1 MDLISHVDALDG
13 ALVDANLQSVR
24 LNPGLLAGNPH
35 AREVGCQH
43 DIAHDEGD
51 EPLDD
56 ISSCCDSL
64 DEPEPDSC
72 FNATLG
78 LQRQYAE
85 TWQDFSALVSQ
96 VPVGVAKPTFQF
108 VSDFISVSSRLSPGQ
123 PGRPQR
129 APVHAEDLQ
138 VQYDLLHQ
146 DLLRWKQSLLEAVS
160 VPTPFEHPSPCAHFP
175 ASSSFPAT
183 RTAAAWISH
192 GECQDPRGHLNLKQ
206 CAFLLAFALDLD
218 VSRLLFEAFFHVNR
232 SLSFHISISYAP
244 RFGFDITLFNCQLR
258 RLDMN

>member
-35 AREVGCQH
+35 AREVGCQP
-43 DIAHDEGD
+43 DLTHDESS

-56 ISSCCDSL
+56 VSSCCDSL

-72 FNATLG
+72 GDAAFG
-78 LQRQYAE
+78 FQRQYAQ
-85 TWQDFSALVSQ
+85 TWQDFSDLVLQ
-96 VPVGVAKPTFQF
+96 VPVAAAGPTFQF
-108 VSDFISVSSRLSPGQ
+108 VSDFISVSSRLSPGR
-123 PGRPQR
+123 PGGPQR

-138 VQYDLLHQ
+138 VQYALLHQ
-146 DLLRWKQSLLEAVS
+146 DVLRWKQSLLEAAS
-160 VPTPFEHPSPCAHFP
+160 VPTPFEHPSLSAYFP

-192 GECQDPRGHLNLKQ
+192 GYCQDPRGHLNLKQ
-206 CAFLLAFALDLD
+206 CAFLLTFALDLD
-218 VSRLLFEAFFHVNR
+218 VSRHKP
-232 SLSFHISISYAP
+232 S
-244 RFGFDITLFNCQLR
+244 GF
-258 RLDMN
+258 